1 VLKEWDAVVEMIG
14 RALRGTPH
22 PNPPPQGGRE

>member
-1 VLKEWDAVVEMIG
+1 VIEDIWRNVAERSV
-14 RALRGTPH
+14 TPL